1 MNDNKVYYQAII
13 SNMIMQ
19 QTTLKN
25 NIQSKSMDPN
35 AIKIGHIVLAS
46 SPFFLVQI

>member
-25 NIQSKSMDPN
+25 HIQSKSMDPN
-35 AIKIGHIVLAS
+35 AIKIRVVHNVY
-46 SPFFLVQI
+46 FVVVFEK